1 RREGR
6 RPAVDR
12 ARGAGA
18 DLVTHWRRVA
28 PTPTLPRKRG
38 RERSRAASRRV
49 AQVRFVIP
57 LTSPLLPHEADV
69 SLRRS
74 RGRAAVGATSVAADP
89 APIPT
94 FPRKRGKGR
103 SRAAVQPRHRVRFV
117 VPLTSV
123 RPTKPMSP
131 SPACGGGPGWGR
143 RPARLILRP
152 SDPPQAGEEPRRPA
166 APDRRCRTIEPAGR
180 G

>member
-1 RREGR
+1 RRVVRRIRREGR

-69 SLRRS
+69 SFRRS
-74 RGRAAVGATSVAADP
+74 RGRAVG
-89 APIPT
+89 
-94 FPRKRGKGR
+94 GR
-103 SRAAVQPRHRVRFV
+103 SRQGAAALPP
-117 VPLTSV
+117 PLAGEG
-123 RPTKPMSP
+123 R
-131 SPACGGGPGWGR
+131 GGGDVR
-143 RPARLILRP
+143 R
-152 SDPPQAGEEPRRPA
+152 G
-166 APDRRCRTIEPAGR
+166 
-180 G
+180 